1 MNIRMPVARVASLH
15 NVSGPHYKNYPVVV
29 AIEPPFEVIQR
40 LKNIVVSEVNAHH
53 RRYPNKLAYYE
64 K

>member
-1 MNIRMPVARVASLH
+1 MNIRMPVARVARLD
-15 NVSGPHYKNYPVVV
+15 NVSGPHFKNHPLVV
-29 AIEPPFEVIQR
+29 AIESPFEVIKG
-40 LKNIVVSEVNAHH
+40 LKTEVSGVNAHQ